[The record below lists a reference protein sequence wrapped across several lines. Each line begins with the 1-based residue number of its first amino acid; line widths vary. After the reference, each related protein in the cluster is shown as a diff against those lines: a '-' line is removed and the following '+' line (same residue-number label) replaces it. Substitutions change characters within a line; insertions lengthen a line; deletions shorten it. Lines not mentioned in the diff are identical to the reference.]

1 MAGDLIQTDGVFSG
15 RGYQSSY
22 GMQPHFGLGQHT
34 RVDRVEVRWMDGSTN
49 VLRDVEADQVV
60 LITQG
65 AQDP

>member
-1 MAGDLIQTDGVFSG
+1 
-15 RGYQSSY
+15 
-22 GMQPHFGLGQHT
+22 MQPHFGLGQHA
-34 RVDRVEVRWMDGSTN
+34 RVDRVEVRWMDGSSN